1 MWCKRYNANSK
12 QSRMDLK
19 LAEVYKENW
28 PVSEPYRQQFATDS
42 TRCLQIYLTDVRR
55 YFLETK
61 NCCWHLQLRD
71 IQTEKGYVF
80 SLPLLLYFLSGFV
93 LWENRSPGG
102 RLSLKKNLSM
112 ELLLVEMW
120 ISCHS
125 LNKQRP
131 ITVLSTPT
139 LRI

>member
-1 MWCKRYNANSK
+1 
-12 QSRMDLK
+12 MDLK

-80 SLPLLLYFLSGFV
+80 SLPLLLVRFC
-93 LWENRSPGG
+93 
-102 RLSLKKNLSM
+102 SLRESFSRWTTKSKRK
-112 ELLLVEMW
+112 
-120 ISCHS
+120 S
-125 LNKQRP
+125 LNGTLASGDVNQ
-131 ITVLSTPT
+131 LSF
-139 LRI
+139 IK

>member
-1 MWCKRYNANSK
+1 MWCKKYNANSK

-28 PVSEPYRQQFATDS
+28 PVSDPYHQQFAIDS

-61 NCCWHLQLRD
+61 NCCCHLQLRD
-71 IQTEKGYVF
+71 TQTEKGYVF
-80 SLPLLLYFLSGFV
+80 SFNLLSGFV

-102 RLSLKKNLSM
+102 RLSLKHNLSM
-112 ELLLVEMW
+112 ELLLVEIW

-131 ITVLSTPT
+131 ITVLSTPM

>member
-1 MWCKRYNANSK
+1 
-12 QSRMDLK
+12 MDLK

-71 IQTEKGYVF
+71 IQTEKWVC
-80 SLPLLLYFLSGFV
+80 LFLATTSCPV
-93 LWENRSPGG
+93 LFFER
-102 RLSLKKNLSM
+102 
-112 ELLLVEMW
+112 
-120 ISCHS
+120 I
-125 LNKQRP
+125 
-131 ITVLSTPT
+131 VLQVDD
-139 LRI
+139 